1 MSDFMDFK
9 LSVISYHRYTSG
21 LDVVLP
27 LINITENNPYY
38 IGRYELCQWCLP
50 DPDRVISGRHA
61 LIEKKSGE
69 IIIKDVSTNGVFI
82 NRSVE
87 PLGNEGNHVLSVGDL
102 ITLGDY
108 EIEVQLYSH
117 ETNKQLSGNVEDTGI
132 TGSDKEFGIPSK
144 ELADT
149 LSSHKDK
156 NRSIENEVFIGDIE
170 DSFSVPKNEN
180 EEPRSESLDESIP
193 EDWGILFNNNVD
205 ESRSQ
210 DKPEQ
215 EQFDDVNVLSEPVQ
229 IKEKSRKETVVHHI
243 DVDED
248 GALYAFLRGM
258 KISPTMLPTEQTE
271 EWWFEIGESVNLLLT
286 GLMDTLQKRADFK
299 QSSRL
304 LHTSFKRQ
312 ENNPLKF
319 SANFEDAIHNL
330 YHRKSSGFLSSQRA
344 IQEAFSDID
353 KHEKAMISGAHGAV
367 KGVMQALN
375 PDGIATNENDDGLFE
390 RWYSVKKK
398 ANYWQHYESL
408 FYELESELKQEQPFY
423 LEDFIKH
430 YEASLKGIREK

>member
-1 MSDFMDFK
+1 MSNVMDFK

-27 LINITENNPYY
+27 LINFTENNHYY

-61 LIEKKSGE
+61 LIEKRSGE
-69 IIIKDVSTNGVFI
+69 IIIKDISTNGVFI

-87 PLGNEGNHVLSVGDL
+87 PLGDEGSHVLSIGDL

-117 ETNKQLSGNVEDTGI
+117 ETKKQLSDNVEDTEI
-132 TGSDKEFGIPSK
+132 TGPDKEIGIPSK
-144 ELADT
+144 ELTDT
-149 LSSHKDK
+149 LSSHKYK

-180 EEPRSESLDESIP
+180 EPPRSESLDESIP
-193 EDWGILFNNNVD
+193 EDWGDLFNNNVD
-205 ESRSQ
+205 ESCSQ
-210 DKPEQ
+210 EKQIKP
-215 EQFDDVNVLSEPVQ
+215 EQFDDMNILSEPVQ
-229 IKEKSRKETVVHHI
+229 IKEKSSKETVVHHI
-243 DVDED
+243 DED
-248 GALYAFLRGM
+248 GALSAFLRGM

-271 EWWFEIGESVNLLLT
+271 EWWFEMGESVNLLLT

-299 QSSRL
+299 QSNRL

-330 YHRKSSGFLSSQRA
+330 YHRKSNSFLSSQRA

-353 KHEKAMISGAHGAV
+353 KHEKAMISGVHGAV

-375 PDGIATNENDDGLFE
+375 PDGFATNETDEGLFE
-390 RWYSVKKK
+390 RWYSIKKK

-408 FYELESELKQEQPFY
+408 FYELENELKQEQPFY
-423 LEDFIKH
+423 LDDFIKH
-430 YEASLKGIREK
+430 YEASLKGIRDK